1 MGCNKKFSF
10 VRGLASILICACCC
24 SRSSYSSKWFLRAS
38 RCTGTV
44 YNRTQLPKLTTVSVV
59 FRAETQR
66 DASVSLH
73 ASHTRCVTCPLHDP
87 STEDGIDTVSLPSST
102 SYGGRVTSSWI
113 GCRVFWGPF
122 APHLALSYS
131 SISAVSPSQKSSG
144 RKTSFTLGKS
154 QCLLTTSAGFLFP
167 GMWWKRMI
175 PAAME
180 SRVRWYAKALW
191 RLWSLE

>member
-1 MGCNKKFSF
+1 MYWNC
-10 VRGLASILICACCC
+10 
-24 SRSSYSSKWFLRAS
+24 
-38 RCTGTV
+38 
-44 YNRTQLPKLTTVSVV
+44 TQLYAVPKAGNGLCRVSRRNQKRR
-59 FRAETQR
+59 FRFFQR
-66 DASVSLH
+66 FSY
-73 ASHTRCVTCPLHDP
+73 RCVTCPLHDP
-87 STEDGIDTVSLPSST
+87 STEDGIDTVSLPSSS
-102 SYGGRVTSSWI
+102 SYGRVTSSWI

-122 APHLALSYS
+122 APHLALSYP

-154 QCLLTTSAGFLFP
+154 QCLLTTSAGFLYP

-175 PAAME
+175 PAATE